1 MSKRNPLRHFLLFV
15 LVFFISVCHGQIV
28 QENFAEDEAFAY
40 KAELTG
46 GMFLSTNGGLPG
58 GIRVKYAW
66 QRKNKPKQFDHISLD
81 IANIRHPKEYRAASD
96 SGNGYF
102 IVNKMNY
109 LFVIRPSVGRE
120 FLLFQKS
127 SEEGLELKLNTSFGP
142 SIGLQKPYY
151 IIVSNGR
158 QSSEIVAYQPGV
170 RADRILGNSF
180 FSGFDEITAVLG
192 LNARVSLEFGVS
204 AWDDFVTGVELGFQ
218 VEAFSR
224 KVIIIPYSVNKATF
238 TSAFVNLYFGKRY

>member
-1 MSKRNPLRHFLLFV
+1 M
-15 LVFFISVCHGQIV
+15 
-28 QENFAEDEAFAY
+28 QEDFAEDEAFAY
-40 KAELTG
+40 KTEITG

-58 GIRVKYAW
+58 GIRAKYAW
-66 QRKNKPKQFDHISLD
+66 QRKKKPKQFNHISLD
-81 IANIRHPKEYRAASD
+81 IANIRHPKEVRVASD

-102 IVNKMNY
+102 ILNKMNF

-158 QSSEIVAYQPGV
+158 QTSETVAYTPNLFPG
-170 RADRILGNSF
+170 RILGNSF
-180 FSGFDEITAVLG
+180 FSGFDEITPVLG
-192 LNARVSLEFGVS
+192 LHARVSLEFGVS

-218 VEAFSR
+218 VEAFSQ
-224 KVIIIPYSVNKATF
+224 KVVIIPNVENKATF
-238 TSAFVNLYFGKRY
+238 TSAFVNLYFGKRH